1 MEAEFEDGVAGELE
15 GGAEVG
21 EGVVHV
27 RGEGAG
33 VLAQGTGTGA
43 LGAAGGREG
52 LDDADGV
59 GAGGGPR
66 GDAGGGR
73 VRGAGV
79 GVVLALGRPLDRLVG
94 DARPGDGE
102 GRAGRDADEVEAE
115 AGDDRAAAAMALLE
129 DLLAGVAA
137 VRLGVDEVLSRFEL
151 EPFVGAAV
159 DLADEDGLRALVDD
173 PDLDRRA
180 DGLRGVGEGL
190 AEAPRLVAGAGGEV
204 TEGAGDG
211 EGGEMAAA
219 RVTGRW

>member
-1 MEAEFEDGVAGELE
+1 
-15 GGAEVG
+15 
-21 EGVVHV
+21 
-27 RGEGAG
+27 
-33 VLAQGTGTGA
+33 
-43 LGAAGGREG
+43 
-52 LDDADGV
+52 
-59 GAGGGPR
+59 
-66 GDAGGGR
+66 
-73 VRGAGV
+73 
-79 GVVLALGRPLDRLVG
+79 
-94 DARPGDGE
+94 
-102 GRAGRDADEVEAE
+102 
-115 AGDDRAAAAMALLE
+115 MALLE

-211 EGGEMAAA
+211 EGGEVAAA